1 MALISPGVEVTVID
15 ESFYTPAEPGTV
27 PLIVV
32 ASAQDKANAAGTEI
46 AAATTKANAG
56 RAFKLTSQRD
66 LVEHFGIPNFEKTA
80 SSTPIHGSELNEY
93 GLLAAYSFLGVSN
106 SAFIVRADIDLNQLA
121 GQAFEPGANPK
132 DGTWWVDTDSTSWG
146 IQVWNGAPATT
157 IGGQRFSYTAPL
169 VLTDDDASRITGS
182 PDGPAPKESV
192 GTIGDYAVVFET
204 EEDTFA
210 RIFYKSAGSPASP
223 EGFEGAA
230 WYVAPGEWVLV
241 GSNKWAQ
248 SHPCYVSDR
257 VQGAALTGGTF
268 MINGT
273 EINVGNSIADLI
285 NDINGKNILGVHA
298 AGVGN
303 YVYLYTNGMTDMNGD
318 SSKSNAIVI
327 ENIDAE
333 FEEIGFVEG
342 TYYGP
347 LLHQSPHTDVP
358 RWRTK
363 DSETRPTGSVWIK
376 ITEPN
381 DGARWRIRRWN
392 NVTQSWGLVECP
404 LYTSTDAALYALD
417 RSGGGANLP
426 KDVLFAQYNCKEN
439 SGFDEDPA
447 EAIFRVWRRDSVTT
461 TVARST
467 AFPGTGLPSGV
478 IEFSIAA
485 SVTGQSGLTRKT
497 VSVDIGTPTV
507 DTASD
512 IAAAINAVGIPSI
525 EASVTLEHEI
535 ELIHKTAGDIRISDG
550 TNGIIGTIFSTSP
563 NFYAL
568 PAAATEDWLISSWKP
583 LLPASNV
590 FVEGDEPLAA
600 PFDGQLWYN
609 PELSEVDIMVHDG
622 DTWVGYRNE
631 YPLTNPEGPF
641 VSVSEPEGPFA
652 DQDLWISTADLENFP
667 TIYRWNEDF
676 QEWQLL
682 DTTDQTSDR
691 GVLLAEARY
700 GDSGE
705 TGDIAASISTL
716 LESNYLDPDSPDPSL
731 YPRGMILYNLR
742 RSGGNVKKFSPNYID
757 VAQDNVRFDP
767 QNTGGQSMID
777 YAPNRWVTASPNNED
792 GSGTFGRHAQR
803 AVVIQAMKSVID
815 TSSEIRDEERRNFNI
830 IAAPGYIECMS
841 NLVNLNIDR
850 GLTAFVIGDVPF
862 RLQPDATSLLRW
874 GTNENLAFD
883 NGDAGIVTYDEY
895 LGVFYPSGFTTD
907 LSGVNAV
914 VPSSHM
920 MLRTI
925 ALSDQVSYPWFAPAG
940 TRRGGITNATS
951 VGYIDAAEGEFH
963 VVTLNEGQRDTLY
976 EMKINPIT
984 FFNGIGLVNYGQKTR
999 ARNASALDRINVA
1012 RLIVYLRSQLSK
1024 LARPYIFE
1032 PNDKITRDEVKLA
1045 VESLLLELVGLRA
1058 LYDFAVVCDESNNT
1072 PTRIDRNELWVDI
1085 AIEPVKAVE
1094 FIYIPIRVKN
1104 TGEI

>member
-1 MALISPGVEVTVID
+1 MSLISPGVEVTVID

-32 ASAQDKANAAGTEI
+32 ASAQDKANAAGTET

-56 RAFKLTSQRD
+56 KAFKLTSQRD
-66 LVEHFGIPNFEKTA
+66 LVEYFGIPNFEKTA

-106 SAFIVRADIDLNQLA
+106 SAFIVRADVNLTELV
-121 GQAFEPGANPK
+121 GQAFEPGANPE

-146 IQVWNGAPATT
+146 IQEWNGAPAST

-169 VLTDDDASRITGS
+169 VLTDNEASRIEGS
-182 PDGPAPKESV
+182 SDGPAPKASV

-204 EEDTFA
+204 ETDSFG
-210 RIFYKSAGSPASP
+210 RIFYKSAGCQIAGVS
-223 EGFEGAA
+223 
-230 WYVAPGEWVLV
+230 PGEWVLLGSQRWTVSHPAFISERLQAAAFSGGTFTINGIVVDV
-241 GSNKWAQ
+241 GSNI
-248 SHPCYVSDR
+248 D
-257 VQGAALTGGTF
+257 
-268 MINGT
+268 
-273 EINVGNSIADLI
+273 DLV
-285 NDINGKNILGVHA
+285 NDINGKNILGVYA
-298 AGVGN
+298 VKVGN
-303 YVYLYTNGMTDMNGD
+303 YVYLHTDGMNDLNGD
-318 SSKSNAIVI
+318 SSRSNAIVI
-327 ENIDAE
+327 ENLDAD
-333 FEEIGFVEG
+333 FDEIGFTEG

-347 LLHQSPHTDVP
+347 LLQQSAHTVVP
-358 RWRTK
+358 RWR
-363 DSETRPTGSVWIK
+363 DRDPEPRPTGSVWVK

-392 NVTQSWGLVECP
+392 QVTQSWNLVECP
-404 LYTSTDAALYALD
+404 LYATTDSALYELD

-426 KDVLFAQYNCKEN
+426 LDVLFAQYNCEEN
-439 SGFDEDPA
+439 FGFDEDPE
-447 EAIFRVWRRDSVTT
+447 EAVFRIWRRNNVTT
-461 TVARST
+461 TIAKSI
-467 AFPGTGLPSGV
+467 AFPSTGLPSGL

-485 SVTGQSGLTRKT
+485 SIPGQDGLTRKDI
-497 VSVDIGTPTV
+497 SVDIGTPSI
-507 DTASD
+507 DTADD
-512 IAAAINAVGIPSI
+512 IATAINAAGISSI
-525 EASVTLEHEI
+525 EASVTIEHEV

-550 TNGIIGTIFSTSP
+550 TNGFIGTIFATSE
-563 NFYAL
+563 NLYAL
-568 PAAATEDWLISSWKP
+568 PAAATEDWLVSSWKP
-583 LLPASNV
+583 LLSETNV
-590 FVEGDEPLAA
+590 FVEGDEPLSA

-609 PELSEVDIMVHDG
+609 PELSEIDIMVHDG
-622 DTWVGYRNE
+622 DNWVGYRNE
-631 YPLTNPEGPF
+631 YPATNAEGPI
-641 VSVSEPEGPFA
+641 VAVSEPEGPFA

-667 TIYRWNEDF
+667 TIYRWSEDF
-676 QEWQLL
+676 QEWQQL
-682 DTTDQTSDR
+682 DTTDQTSDQ
-691 GVLLAEARY
+691 GVLFADARY

-705 TGDIAASISTL
+705 TGNTAAPISVL
-716 LESNYLDPDSPDPSL
+716 LTSNYLDPDAPDPAL
-731 YPRGMILYNLR
+731 YPRGMILWNLR
-742 RSGGNVKKFSPNYID
+742 RSGGNVKKFSPAYID

-777 YAPNRWVTASPNNED
+777 YEADRWVTASPNNED

-830 IAAPGYIECMS
+830 IAAPGYIEVMS

-862 RLQPDATSLLRW
+862 RLPADATSLLRW

-883 NGDAGIVTYDEY
+883 NGDTGIVTYDEY

-907 LSGVNAV
+907 LGGVNAV

-951 VGYIDAAEGEFH
+951 VGYIDAEEGEFQ
-963 VVTLNEGQRDTLY
+963 VVTLNNGQRDTLY
-976 EMKINPIT
+976 DMKINPIT
-984 FFNGIGLVNYGQKTR
+984 FFNGVGLVNYGQKTR

-1032 PNDKITRDEVKLA
+1032 PNDKITRDEIKLA

-1058 LYDFAVVCDESNNT
+1058 LYDFAVVCDDSNNT